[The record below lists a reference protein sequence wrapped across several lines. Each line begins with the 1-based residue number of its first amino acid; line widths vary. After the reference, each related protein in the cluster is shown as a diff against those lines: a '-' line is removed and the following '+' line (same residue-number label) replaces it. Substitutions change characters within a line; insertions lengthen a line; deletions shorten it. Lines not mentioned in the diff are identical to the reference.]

1 MQRIEKKKD
10 ETCPPLSDKAA
21 PAQKVLFVFC
31 FILFCN
37 FSPEIALRASGTF
50 F

>member
-21 PAQKVLFVFC
+21 PAQKVLFYFV
-31 FILFCN
+31 L
-37 FSPEIALRASGTF
+37 
-50 F
+50 